1 MTSTYYSCLT
11 IAGSDSSGGA
21 GIQADL
27 KTMSA
32 LGVYG
37 MTAITAITAQNTC
50 GVTAIMP
57 VEPQVVSAQIDDI
70 ATDIRP
76 DAVKIGMLFSRPIIE
91 AVANSIAEHS
101 LRRIVLDPVMIST
114 SGSRALRF
122 TMALSLPIRNI
133 PVWWCATPPMA
144 RSRMPTP
151 RLGAHRCPPMLRP

>member
-50 GVTAIMP
+50 DVTAIMP
-57 VEPQVVSAQIDDI
+57 VEPQVVSAQIDAI

-114 SGSRALRF
+114 SGSRLLETDAIDAMVRQLF
-122 TMALSLPIRNI
+122 PLADVI
-133 PVWWCATPPMA
+133 TPNRYELNFSPE
-144 RSRMPTP
+144 
-151 RLGAHRCPPMLRP
+151 